1 MLRSDGAGSLQ
12 HPTRMPLL
20 VSGEEKLMELNTEKC
35 KFASKF
41 RVLQNLYGKSTWN
54 ELKNHRV
61 LELRPDCESFKVWEL
76 ALCARQAEPAAF

>member
-41 RVLQNLYGKSTWN
+41 RVLQNLYGKINSERIKKSSSSGTQTR
-54 ELKNHRV
+54 L
-61 LELRPDCESFKVWEL
+61 
-76 ALCARQAEPAAF
+76 